1 MTFLAFHVNDIRT
14 RTQLISTADSPS
26 SATVRWKSASD
37 TGSWFFWW
45 NLSAGNIMDGTFRV
59 DVKPGRVFFTDLDKV
74 YPMVATPR
82 GLALIINNETF
93 ACPSFYTQRYVILY
107 IYIYIRYI
115 TFLPRYGSAADTA
128 CLESL
133 FQQLGFSV
141 TVAQNLTR
149 NETLIK
155 IIEFSDSI
163 EHSEANMAIVCIS
176 SHGRFLN

>member
-1 MTFLAFHVNDIRT
+1 MTFLTFHVNDIRT

-45 NLSAGNIMDGTFRV
+45 NLSAGNIMEGTFRV

-107 IYIYIRYI
+107 IYIYQIYNVSSQIR
-115 TFLPRYGSAADTA
+115 
-128 CLESL
+128 
-133 FQQLGFSV
+133 
-141 TVAQNLTR
+141 
-149 NETLIK
+149 
-155 IIEFSDSI
+155 
-163 EHSEANMAIVCIS
+163 IS
-176 SHGRFLN
+176 SGHSLPWEPLPAAWLQRHRGSESHTKWDPHQDYRVFRLYRT